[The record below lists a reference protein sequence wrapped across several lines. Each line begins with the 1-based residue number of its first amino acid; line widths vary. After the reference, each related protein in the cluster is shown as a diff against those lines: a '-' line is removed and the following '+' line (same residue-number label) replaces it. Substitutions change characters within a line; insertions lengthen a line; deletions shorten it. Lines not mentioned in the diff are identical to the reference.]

1 MHYFLQS
8 PLAGYFLL
16 LELTLQQE
24 THIYTNLHNL
34 QAMFVLFL
42 SSIDNTFILIGQ
54 SKQCVQSRRTR
65 RVLKIERYAQR
76 LSHRACMG
84 DATLYSWVTHKMR
97 MIKYGYKYSIGLP
110 SLSLFP
116 QS

>member
-16 LELTLQQE
+16 LELTLQRE

-42 SSIDNTFILIGQ
+42 SSIDNTCFILIGQ
-54 SKQCVQSRRTR
+54 SKQCVQCRRTR

-76 LSHRACMG
+76 LSHGACMG
-84 DATLYSWVTHKMR
+84 EATLYSCVTNWANTFF
-97 MIKYGYKYSIGLP
+97 SFL
-110 SLSLFP
+110 
-116 QS
+116 